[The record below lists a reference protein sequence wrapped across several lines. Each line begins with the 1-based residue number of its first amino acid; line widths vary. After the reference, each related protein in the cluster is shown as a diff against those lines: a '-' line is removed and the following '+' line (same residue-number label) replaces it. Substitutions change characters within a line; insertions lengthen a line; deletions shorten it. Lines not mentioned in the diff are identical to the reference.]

1 MASIVE
7 ICNRALQKLGAERI
21 TSLTQDS
28 ENARTINVC
37 FDAVRDA
44 ELRAHPWNFAIKRVQ
59 LAADS
64 TAPAFTYDNAFTL
77 PSDFLRLL
85 PPDDDYNY
93 NDLDWQIEGKKILTN
108 DGAPLNVRYIYR
120 VSDPNQYDSLFVEA
134 LACRLAVELCEQL
147 TQSNTKAQI
156 VRDDYVRAIREAK
169 RLNAFENKPAEQQT
183 DTWITCRL

>member
-1 MASIVE
+1 M
-7 ICNRALQKLGAERI
+7 
-21 TSLTQDS
+21 
-28 ENARTINVC
+28 
-37 FDAVRDA
+37 
-44 ELRAHPWNFAIKRVQ
+44 
-59 LAADS
+59 
-64 TAPAFTYDNAFTL
+64 